1 MKTMKVNLDRMAAN
15 SYTIHIGDGIMDRM
29 GLILARSGVAQR
41 YVIVTDDHV
50 DALHGGRVQAALEK
64 ADLIVDRIAV
74 APGEAAKDI
83 RTVLALAEKLTG
95 LGADRHT
102 ALVALGGGVVGDL
115 TGFVASIYMR
125 GIPVI
130 QVPTTLL
137 AQVDSSIGGK
147 TGVDIAAGKNLLGTF
162 HQPKGVFIDIDFLRM
177 LPEAQL
183 RNGLAE
189 VIKCAVI
196 ESPELLDDIEDAAAK
211 GGLRETAFLE
221 RVITTACRIK
231 KELVEIDERDRGLR
245 RILNFGH
252 TLGHAVEAASGYA
265 LSHGES
271 VAIGMVAS
279 AAISERMHYLPTEDR
294 KRIESV
300 IRAVGLP
307 DRIPGKLAPGEI
319 MSRLASD
326 KKKEG
331 ETIHFILLKKLGLPF
346 VNGGVPEGIVRETIK
361 RLQR

>member
-1 MKTMKVNLDRMAAN
+1 MKTIKVKLDRSAAD
-15 SYTIHIGDGIMDRM
+15 SYDIHIGDGIMDRM
-29 GLILARSGVAQR
+29 GLILARSKTARR

-50 DALHGGRVQAALEK
+50 DAAHGARVQAALEK
-64 ADLIVDRIAV
+64 ADLAV
-74 APGEAAKDI
+74 ERLSVPPGEATKDI
-83 RTVLALAEKLTG
+83 RTVLAVSERLAG
-95 LGADRHT
+95 IGADRLT
-102 ALVALGGGVVGDL
+102 ALIALGGGVVGDL
-115 TGFVASIYMR
+115 TGFAASIYMR

-162 HQPKGVFIDIDFLRM
+162 HQPKGVFIDVDFLRM

-189 VIKCAVI
+189 VIKCAAV
-196 ESPELLDDIEDAAAK
+196 ESPELLNDIEETAAK

-221 RVITTACRIK
+221 RIITAACLIK
-231 KELVEIDERDRGLR
+231 KRLVEIDERDRGVR

-271 VAIGMVAS
+271 VAIGMVAA
-279 AAISERMHYLPTEDR
+279 AAISERMNYLPAGDR

-300 IRAVGLP
+300 VRAVGLP
-307 DRIPGKLAPGEI
+307 DRIPGDLSEDDIIA
-319 MSRLASD
+319 RLASD

-331 ETIHFILLKKLGLPF
+331 ETIHFILLKKLGFPF
-346 VNGGVPEGIVRETIK
+346 VNGGVPEVIVRETIK
-361 RLQR
+361 RLQK

>member
-1 MKTMKVNLDRMAAN
+1 MKTIKVKLDRSAAN
-15 SYTIHIGDGIMDRM
+15 SYDIHIGDGIMDRM
-29 GLILARSGVAQR
+29 GLILARSQTAQR

-50 DALHGGRVQAALEK
+50 DAVHGGRVQAALEK
-64 ADLIVDRIAV
+64 ADLAVDRLAV
-74 APGEAAKDI
+74 APGETTKDI
-83 RTVLALAEKLTG
+83 RTVLAVAEKLAG

-102 ALVALGGGVVGDL
+102 ALIALGGGVVGDL

-125 GIPVI
+125 GIPVL

-162 HQPKGVFIDIDFLRM
+162 HQPKGVFIDVDFLRM

-183 RNGLAE
+183 RSGFAE
-189 VIKCAVI
+189 VIKCAAI
-196 ESPELLDDIEDAAAK
+196 ESPELLDDIEAAAAK
-211 GGLRETAFLE
+211 GGLQETDFLE
-221 RVITTACRIK
+221 RIIAATCLIK
-231 KELVEIDERDRGLR
+231 KGLVEIDERDRGLR

-252 TLGHAVEAASGYA
+252 TVGHAVEAASGYA

-271 VAIGMVAS
+271 VAVGMVAAS
-279 AAISERMHYLPTEDR
+279 VISERMHYLPAGDR
-294 KRIESV
+294 ERIESV

-307 DRIPGKLAPGEI
+307 DRIPGKLSPDEI
-319 MSRLASD
+319 IARLASD

-331 ETIHFILLKKLGLPF
+331 ETIHFILLKKLGFPF
-346 VNGGVPEGIVRETIK
+346 VNGGVPEDIVRETIK
-361 RLQR
+361 RLQK